1 MKKQLYKWKTF
12 CLRGAK
18 VLLLALLVPSMTQC
32 LDLDEVP
39 YTDASPENFYRN
51 TQDLNIA
58 LNSVY
63 AGMQNMAQSANYNM
77 RLEVMTE
84 FNAPAYAKDDVE
96 KWNAWQNINNA
107 DKSITIWATGFDII
121 NRANIV
127 LGRGENIYLTE
138 KEIEDKVRERM
149 YGQAYF
155 IRAWT
160 NFHLMRIY
168 GRLPI
173 PEKYTEGLANLH
185 IPRKTLDETYD
196 HIITDLETAEK
207 LLLSKKVYM
216 GEKDKPNIW
225 RASKEAAQGL
235 LAKVYLYRA
244 SMQGNTDYYKKCKDY
259 CDLVIKSEA
268 GFDLEE
274 NFEDL
279 WYWYNLNCKFGKE
292 SVFEINYG
300 KQSGEHNNLHV
311 MFGVNVTEASLG
323 CYMYRRMGPSIDH
336 FLSYDSNKDER
347 MAGFLTEYTTPSG
360 RRWFDP
366 ENKGYHSNVPGN
378 WTTASP
384 GNIKYYD
391 RTPESASLKL
401 PSANI
406 YVIRF
411 ADILLMYA
419 EAENQLNGPTTDAFE
434 KLNRVHMRAGL
445 DKIEKDNS
453 IDKDAF
459 DDLVYR
465 ERGWEFVGES
475 QLYFDGLRTG
485 RLAKNVKKHLEWGK
499 AKGIYMYTYDPTFLP
514 KKDFLWKIPQKDLDS
529 NSKLEQNPDNVSE
542 TR

>member
-1 MKKQLYKWKTF
+1 MKKQIYKKEVSWLKKS
-12 CLRGAK
+12 K
-18 VLLLALLVPSMTQC
+18 VLLLILLIPFITQC
-32 LDLDEVP
+32 LNLDEIP
-39 YTDASPENFYRN
+39 FTDVSPDNFYKN
-51 TQDLNIA
+51 EKDLEIA

-63 AGMQNMAQSANYNM
+63 AGMQNLAQSANYNM

-96 KWNAWQNINNA
+96 KWNAWQNINDP
-107 DKSITIWATGFDII
+107 DKTITIWTNGFDII

-127 LGRGENIYLTE
+127 LGRGENIE
-138 KEIEDKVRERM
+138 MDQKIKERM
-149 YGQAYF
+149 YGEACF

-173 PEKYTEGLANLH
+173 PDGYTEGLSNLN
-185 IPRKTLDETYD
+185 IPRKSLEETYE
-196 HIITDLETAEK
+196 HIIADLEYADK
-207 LLLSKKVYM
+207 NLPSKKVYM
-216 GEKDKPNIW
+216 EEKDKPNIW

-244 SMQGNTDYYKKCKDY
+244 SMNDNRDDYQKCKDY
-259 CDLVIKSEA
+259 CDLIIKSEA
-268 GFDLEE
+268 NFDLEE
-274 NFEDL
+274 NFENL

-292 SVFEINYG
+292 SIFEINYG

-311 MFGVNVTEASLG
+311 MFGINVTEVSLG

-336 FLSYDSNKDER
+336 YLSYEKNDAR
-347 MAGFLTEYTTPSG
+347 LATFLTEYTKSESG
-360 RRWFDP
+360 EKYWFDP
-366 ENKGYHSNVPGN
+366 DNNGFYPNVPGK
-378 WTTASP
+378 WSTASP

-391 RTPESASLKL
+391 RTPESANLKL

-411 ADILLMYA
+411 ADVLLMYA
-419 EAENQLNGPTTDAFE
+419 EAENQLNGPTADAYA
-434 KLNRVHMRAGL
+434 KLNKVHTRANL
-445 DKIEKDNS
+445 IPLT
-453 IDKDAF
+453 IDTGISKEIF

-465 ERGWEFVGES
+465 ERGWEFIGES

-499 AKGIYMYTYDPTFLP
+499 TRGIYMYTFDPIFLP
-514 KKDFLWKIPQKDLDS
+514 TKDFLWKIPQKDFDS
-529 NSKLEQNPDNVSE
+529 NSALEQNPDNISASI
-542 TR
+542 